1 MSSFSITCVRFNQ
14 NNKQVSRDSV
24 VEGERKAVTSIMA
37 DLGTDIIR
45 IHLVN
50 GDARTVRFEEG
61 ADSSVS

>member
-1 MSSFSITCVRFNQ
+1 MTQLRRENYVREIHST
-14 NNKQVSRDSV
+14 V
-24 VEGERKAVTSIMA
+24 MA

-61 ADSSVS
+61 ADSSVSGCVA

>member
-1 MSSFSITCVRFNQ
+1 
-14 NNKQVSRDSV
+14 
-24 VEGERKAVTSIMA
+24 MA

-61 ADSSVS
+61 ADSSVSGDPIVNSSTRSEMLTDVLNITFIT

>member
-1 MSSFSITCVRFNQ
+1 
-14 NNKQVSRDSV
+14 
-24 VEGERKAVTSIMA
+24 MA

-61 ADSSVS
+61 ADSSVGIYLIVNSLTRSEIC

>member
-1 MSSFSITCVRFNQ
+1 
-14 NNKQVSRDSV
+14 
-24 VEGERKAVTSIMA
+24 MA

-61 ADSSVS
+61 ADSSVSGDPIVNSSTRNEMLTDVINITFITWYQLL

>member
-1 MSSFSITCVRFNQ
+1 
-14 NNKQVSRDSV
+14 
-24 VEGERKAVTSIMA
+24 MA

-61 ADSSVS
+61 SDSSVSRYVPLSYERRGTAK

>member
-1 MSSFSITCVRFNQ
+1 
-14 NNKQVSRDSV
+14 
-24 VEGERKAVTSIMA
+24 MA

-61 ADSSVS
+61 ADSSVSRCLIVKYDGHVV